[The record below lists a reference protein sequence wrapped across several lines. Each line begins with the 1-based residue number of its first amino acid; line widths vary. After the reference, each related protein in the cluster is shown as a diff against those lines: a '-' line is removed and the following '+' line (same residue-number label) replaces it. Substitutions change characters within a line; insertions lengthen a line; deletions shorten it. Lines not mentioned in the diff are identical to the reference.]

1 MAAAFMPGGATS
13 AAYAAGAA
21 PLMPTAT
28 KPRHHGGERAR
39 HRVDEERR
47 GQAEA
52 LRQHAAGQRPDA
64 DGEQED
70 TLVDGHHAAAS
81 RRRRDVGEHDL
92 AGDEHEG
99 GADAGDEARG
109 DEHGKAR
116 RHGAEHVAGSRDEA
130 AQRERRAAADDVG
143 EPADGHRDEEAR
155 EAVHG
160 DGEADGRLRHAERAR
175 VEGED
180 GNDAAESELVD
191 GDQHAHP
198 HEDARR
204 VGTDHGA
211 RL

>member
-1 MAAAFMPGGATS
+1 MTLKSAPVRATAFMKLTRATR
-13 AAYAAGAA
+13 
-21 PLMPTAT
+21 T
-28 KPRHHGGERAR
+28 KPAW
-39 HRVDEERR
+39 
-47 GQAEA
+47 
-52 LRQHAAGQRPDA
+52 
-64 DGEQED
+64 
-70 TLVDGHHAAAS
+70 LVSS
-81 RRRRDVGEHDL
+81 RTC
-92 AGDEHEG
+92 AEHEG

-109 DEHGKAR
+109 DEHGKVR
-116 RHGAEHVAGSRDEA
+116 RHGAEHVAGGGDET

-155 EAVHG
+155 EAVYG

-175 VEGED
+175 VERED

-204 VGTDHGA
+204 VGTDHAA